1 MFRSIALGGGG
12 VRGGMMI
19 GGLAAL
25 EKHQPLVFPNGIYG
39 CSAGSII
46 ATGLAYN
53 IPLPAI
59 KLMFE
64 TEFNLST
71 VIPSINLASITS
83 FTQEKGLFS
92 MDAFTQTLIRAFDRQ
107 GIDLR
112 NAVISD
118 APQKLFIVASNLTT
132 RKPVLFTGSVPILD
146 AIRAS
151 SCLPF
156 VFHPQILYNNVYIDG
171 GFYTHNLH
179 KIVPAECLVFHISR
193 DELTITQERLKKMN
207 LSDYSATLYEA
218 FRTETMTPN
227 VLWFKN
233 DKIALMQ
240 ELTPRQKKELFDE
253 GFEQAS
259 RFFTKLYPQIMG

>member
-53 IPLPAI
+53 IPLSGI

-71 VIPSINLASITS
+71 VIPPINLASITS

-132 RKPVLFTGSVPILD
+132 RKPVLFTGLSLI
-146 AIRAS
+146 
-151 SCLPF
+151 
-156 VFHPQILYNNVYIDG
+156 
-171 GFYTHNLH
+171 
-179 KIVPAECLVFHISR
+179 HI
-193 DELTITQERLKKMN
+193 
-207 LSDYSATLYEA
+207 
-218 FRTETMTPN
+218 
-227 VLWFKN
+227 
-233 DKIALMQ
+233 
-240 ELTPRQKKELFDE
+240 
-253 GFEQAS
+253 
-259 RFFTKLYPQIMG
+259 